1 MRDRVYTINALILR
15 RRDVGEADRI
25 LVLGTPTGKRHVIA
39 RGVRKTTS
47 RLAGHIELFTYTTMQ
62 LAIGRTFDVVTQS
75 SVREQFPSIHSN
87 LSYLS
92 RAYYIAEI
100 YDAWTQDGQEEQH
113 ELFSLLVHTFT
124 MLDGVSAKGK
134 DLVLRAY
141 ELQLLDT
148 VGYRPHLYQCAIC
161 KELLSEQSNRFSP
174 PLGGVLCPLHAS
186 ADPSAYPMSFQ
197 AFKAMRY
204 IQKEQFMAVERLNL
218 SPAVSSEIETLQR
231 AYLCHL
237 LERDLRTVPFLKSL
251 A

>member
-1 MRDRVYTINALILR
+1 MRDRVYSTQALILR

-25 LVLGTPTGKRHVIA
+25 LTLGTPAGKRHVIA

-47 RLAGHIELFTYTTMQ
+47 RLAGHIELFTCTTMH

-75 SVREQFPSIHSN
+75 SVIEPFPSIHSD
-87 LSYLS
+87 LS
-92 RAYYIAEI
+92 RLSCAYYIAEI
-100 YDAWTQDGQEEQH
+100 YDSWTQDEQAEQH
-113 ELFSLLVHTFT
+113 ELFTLLVHTFT
-124 MLDGVSAKGK
+124 MLDGVFAKGK

-141 ELQLLDT
+141 ELQLLDS

-161 KELLSEQSNRFSP
+161 KEPLSEQANRFSP
-174 PLGGVLCPLHAS
+174 TMGGVLCPHHAS
-186 ADPSAYPMSFQ
+186 ADPSAYPMSFY

-204 IQKEQFMAVERLNL
+204 IQKEQFVAVERLNL
-218 SPAVSSEIETLQR
+218 SPAVNTEVETLLR
-231 AYLCHL
+231 AYLRHL